1 MAKSIFEKIGCKK
14 KNFISLV
21 NFISNLDIKR
31 NLDKI
36 TCKTLI
42 LCGVNAASYEVN
54 VDNPKAFANFIYD
67 F

>member
-1 MAKSIFEKIGCKK
+1 MGYSK
-14 KNFISLV
+14 
-21 NFISNLDIKR
+21 KR

-42 LCGVNAASYEVN
+42 LCGVKDASYEVN